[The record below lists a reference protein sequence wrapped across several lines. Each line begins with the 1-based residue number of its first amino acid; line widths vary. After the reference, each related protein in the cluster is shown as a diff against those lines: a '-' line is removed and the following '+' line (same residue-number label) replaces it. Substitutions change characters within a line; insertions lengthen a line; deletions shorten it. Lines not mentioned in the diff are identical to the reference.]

1 MGLMEA
7 GHLVQEGLS
16 AGRSRQGVGIF
27 DRGHDVVVSR
37 RGHAQARGKVVAG
50 LEVKAFQG
58 GSMFL
63 GAGCWKTAE
72 ATCRHRGLG

>member
-7 GHLVQEGLS
+7 GRLVQEGLG
-16 AGRSRQGVGIF
+16 AGRSCQGGGIS
-27 DRGHDVVVSR
+27 DRGRDVVVSQ

-63 GAGCWKTAE
+63 GAGC
-72 ATCRHRGLG
+72 